1 MRLNLGRRM
10 RFRILTVLAV
20 FLGGLAVASC
30 AGDIYQQRAKTM
42 KSHTA
47 DFYKNLEKDRVAA
60 AILDNEQ
67 IEAMAAQMEEG
78 ILKRQNQLAA
88 SEIDRDWMQVK
99 AAREVAAENWLALAK
114 YLVLKKRY
122 DQARGT
128 YQRVLGTYTEAR
140 YRAYAEQARA
150 GLRDLDLILAP
161 AKGS

>member
-1 MRLNLGRRM
+1 MLPRM
-10 RFRILTVLAV
+10 ERPTRFPALMVLTVLLA
-20 FLGGLAVASC
+20 GLALSGC

-42 KSHTA
+42 KNHTA
-47 DFYKNLEKDRVAA
+47 AFYKNLEKDRVAA

-67 IEAMAAQMEEG
+67 IEAMAAQMEES
-78 ILKRQNQLAA
+78 ILRRENQLAA
-88 SEIDRDWMQVK
+88 SQIDRDWMQVK
-99 AAREVAAENWLALAK
+99 AAREAAAENWLALAK

-161 AKGS
+161 TKGS